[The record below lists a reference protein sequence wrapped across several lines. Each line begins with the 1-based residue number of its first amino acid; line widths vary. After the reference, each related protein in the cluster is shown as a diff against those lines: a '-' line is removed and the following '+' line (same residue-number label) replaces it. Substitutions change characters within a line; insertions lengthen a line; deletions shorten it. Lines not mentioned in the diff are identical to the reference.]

1 MIFVAKKRALMRMLL
16 MMLLF
21 AVFMAVGA
29 TGATILHELRL
40 ENPIRTPTVEGSIPE
55 DLERGAKKVAF
66 SNDGEADVFL
76 RVTYAETWTARD
88 GTILPNTTKDR
99 NGNEVVPAAPNWNTE
114 KWYTNSADGWYYY
127 KNVLPGTAAAKTA
140 AERNTGL
147 LVDGV
152 QFLTTE
158 QFADLPD
165 TRYKDADY
173 QLHFTMEIVQ
183 ASDDWSNVSVP
194 AVRQMFHKELGAE
207 PAGWAAKKYEAVIDW
222 N

>member
-1 MIFVAKKRALMRMLL
+1 MIFVAKKRALMKMLL

-21 AVFMAVGA
+21 AVFMVVGA

-40 ENPIRTPTVEGSIPE
+40 ENPIKTPTVEGSIPE
-55 DLERGAKKVAF
+55 DLERGAKKVSF

-76 RVTYAETWTARD
+76 RVTYAETWTAKD

-99 NGNEVVPAAPNWNTE
+99 DGKEVVPAAPVWNTE
-114 KWYTNSADGWYYY
+114 DWYTGSADGWYYY
-127 KNVLPGTAAAKTA
+127 RKVLPGTEAAKKA
-140 AERNTGL
+140 DDRNTGL

-152 QFLTTE
+152 QFLTSE

-183 ASDDWSNVSVP
+183 ASDDWNNVSVP
-194 AVRQMFHKELGAE
+194 AVQQMFHKDLGAE
-207 PAGWAAKKYEAVIDW
+207 PANWANNKYEAEINW